1 MASDIQLR
9 AHWQDHIQ
17 KAHIARALL
26 VPAPTLPLS
35 PRVWSD
41 HPDLP
46 HLLSIRHVQARL
58 VAWMRKQPVAIGR
71 QEEHFSV
78 DVYRGLVR
86 PDLRAGPP

>member
-26 VPAPTLPLS
+26 GPASTLPLS

-41 HPDLP
+41 HPDLS
-46 HLLSIRHVQARL
+46 HFLSSRHVQARL

-71 QEEHFSV
+71 QEVHFSV
-78 DVYRGLVR
+78 DANRGLVR
-86 PDLRAGPP
+86 PDLRAVLP